1 MQHAVE
7 FLYKNNST
15 KVLSIEKT
23 RRQFVVL
30 VKSRRADTPADRLKA
45 EVWKALLM
53 DPQEVKV
60 QT

>member
-30 VKSRRADTPADRLKA
+30 VKSRRADTPA
-45 EVWKALLM
+45 EG
-53 DPQEVKV
+53 
-60 QT
+60 